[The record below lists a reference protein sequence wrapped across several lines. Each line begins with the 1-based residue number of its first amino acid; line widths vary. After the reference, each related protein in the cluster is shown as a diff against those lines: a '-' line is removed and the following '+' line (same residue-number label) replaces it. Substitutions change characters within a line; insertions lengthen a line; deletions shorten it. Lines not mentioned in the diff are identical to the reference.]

1 MALRS
6 EDTIVAIAT
15 PLGVGGV
22 GIIRLSGKEALP
34 LVDGI
39 FRPAGGSSLAQAES
53 HHLLYGWIERD
64 GRPVDEVLAVAM
76 RAPRSYTRE
85 DVVEVHCHGGTMVLR
100 TVLEMAIHGGA
111 RLAEPGEFTLRAF
124 LNGRID
130 LTQAEAVGDIVRTRS
145 SLGLQVSANQLRG
158 RLYEEIGALREQ
170 VAHVAA
176 RVAAGID
183 FPEEDVVFAHREEI
197 VSKLESVRTRLATLL
212 SRAAQG
218 RIVREGLAV
227 AIVGRPNVGK
237 SSLLNALLRENRAI
251 VTEIPGTTRDT
262 VEEAAEIGGLMLRLV
277 DTAGIHRTE
286 DVVERAG
293 IDRARGAIER
303 ADLALLVLDG
313 AERLTPDDEALLGEV
328 DPAATLVV
336 VNKQDRLHG
345 AQPEWIGKLADFAW
359 VALSALTGAGLQEME
374 ARICQWAL
382 SDDRPAL
389 EDALITN
396 LRQEQAARN
405 ALQAV
410 EGALQAICRGLGD
423 ELLAVDLQ
431 RVLFDLGD
439 IVGETTAD
447 DLLNRIFAEFCI
459 GK

>member
-1 MALRS
+1 
-6 EDTIVAIAT
+6 
-15 PLGVGGV
+15 
-22 GIIRLSGKEALP
+22 
-34 LVDGI
+34 
-39 FRPAGGSSLAQAES
+39 
-53 HHLLYGWIERD
+53 
-64 GRPVDEVLAVAM
+64 
-76 RAPRSYTRE
+76 
-85 DVVEVHCHGGTMVLR
+85 MV
-100 TVLEMAIHGGA
+100 
-111 RLAEPGEFTLRAF
+111 
-124 LNGRID
+124 
-130 LTQAEAVGDIVRTRS
+130 
-145 SLGLQVSANQLRG
+145 
-158 RLYEEIGALREQ
+158 
-170 VAHVAA
+170 
-176 RVAAGID
+176 
-183 FPEEDVVFAHREEI
+183 
-197 VSKLESVRTRLATLL
+197 ATL
-212 SRAAQG
+212 
-218 RIVREGLAV
+218 

-251 VTEIPGTTRDT
+251 FTEIPGSTRDT

-293 IDRARGAIER
+293 IDRARGAIAR

-313 AERLTPDDEALLGEV
+313 AERLTPDDEALLGEI
-328 DPAATLVV
+328 DRAATLVV

-345 AQPEWIGKLADFAW
+345 AQPDWIGKLADFAW

-374 ARICQWAL
+374 ARIRQWAL